1 MWEVSVV
8 WTTTMAPLRRD
19 AQDVW
24 TKARVRIAECSC
36 AHEYTMSTSGTCK
49 KCPKN
54 AALSWLLVFAIIAL
68 VLVLLAMVLFF
79 FARQIMCVFPE

>member
-1 MWEVSVV
+1 
-8 WTTTMAPLRRD
+8 
-19 AQDVW
+19 
-24 TKARVRIAECSC
+24 
-36 AHEYTMSTSGTCK
+36 MSTSGTCK